1 MNKKIE
7 ALFKAIDK
15 YDIIA
20 IDKLIKDGVDV
31 NACWKGY
38 TPLTYLIEVMG
49 CDDRCD
55 GCCEDDCY
63 YEAEEVAKLL
73 VEAGADV
80 NAKLNDWPLLLE
92 AAGFGDID
100 LAKLFLEHG
109 ANISETN
116 DLGQNALIIAVSYG
130 NYNMAKFLIDKGIDV
145 NHKDEDG
152 TTALMEAV
160 YSDYTD
166 IVDLLLKAHADVN
179 ARRDGGYTA
188 LMEACDNCSISN
200 RDSVELVTK
209 LIEAGA
215 DVNAVNEYGKTA
227 LSYAMKSKSPRV
239 IEVLLKHGAK
249 TGSQLKKSLSSQIK
263 GAAKS
268 AMYGVV

>member
-1 MNKKIE
+1 MKKKIE
-7 ALFKAIDK
+7 ALFRAIDK
-15 YDIIA
+15 DDINTVK
-20 IDKLIKDGVDV
+20 KLIKEGVDV

-38 TPLTYLIEVMG
+38 TPLTYLIEVMKY
-49 CDDRCD
+49 
-55 GCCEDDCY
+55 DDCDSCDY
-63 YEAEEVAKLL
+63 KETKEIARLL

-92 AAGFGDID
+92 AVGFGDIN
-100 LAKLFLEHG
+100 LVKLFLEHG

-130 NYNMAKFLIDKGIDV
+130 DYNMAKFLIDNGIDV
-145 NHKDEDG
+145 NKKDEDG
-152 TTALMEAV
+152 VTALMEAA
-160 YSDYTD
+160 YGDRTD
-166 IVDLLLKAHADVN
+166 IVDLLIKAHADVN
-179 ARRDGGYTA
+179 ARHVGDITA
-188 LMEACDNCSISN
+188 LMEACDNCSISD

-227 LSYAMKSKSPRV
+227 LSYAMKGKSPKV

-249 TGSQLKKSLSSQIK
+249 LGTQFKKSLSSSQTK
-263 GAAKS
+263 GARKS
-268 AMYGVV
+268 AMPGVV

>member
-1 MNKKIE
+1 MKKKIE
-7 ALFKAIDK
+7 ALFEAIDK

-20 IDKLIKDGVDV
+20 IDKLIKEGVDV
-31 NACWKGY
+31 NTCWKGY
-38 TPLTYLIEVMG
+38 TPLTYLMEVMG
-49 CDDRCD
+49 CDDCCGDCD
-55 GCCEDDCY
+55 DDY
-63 YEAEEVAKLL
+63 YKVEEIARLL

-80 NAKLNDWPLLLE
+80 NAKLDDWPLLLE

-100 LAKLFLEHG
+100 LTKLFLEHG